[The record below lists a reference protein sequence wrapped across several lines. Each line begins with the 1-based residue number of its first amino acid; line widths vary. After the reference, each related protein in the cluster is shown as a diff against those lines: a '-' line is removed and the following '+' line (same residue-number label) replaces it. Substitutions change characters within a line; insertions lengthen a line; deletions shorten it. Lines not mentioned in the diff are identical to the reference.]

1 MVREIPLAVFQ
12 YALEGHPTLAMYWN
26 IVALKSRED
35 AVIFELAGN
44 ADTFTYITKEC
55 DNFNQI
61 ASLRGGVRV
70 GAIREDRIPWMAEVL
85 KQVEV
90 IRHDVHRFDCQVWV
104 ANALR
109 VLRDQDE
116 SIVVK
121 GMTSESAI
129 REELRQETERWEVAD
144 ETLEEREYPE

>member
-1 MVREIPLAVFQ
+1 MMKSFLDPTDSTRTKTPLQNRRINGAGSARRSTPHKARYLPYRGDSPHIGKRTGITISPV
-12 YALEGHPTLAMYWN
+12 P
-26 IVALKSRED
+26 RDED
-35 AVIFELAGN
+35 GFEP
-44 ADTFTYITKEC
+44 FE
-55 DNFNQI
+55 
-61 ASLRGGVRV
+61 
-70 GAIREDRIPWMAEVL
+70 EVL

-109 VLRDQDE
+109 LLRDLDE

-129 REELRQETERWEVAD
+129 REELRQEMERWEVAD